1 LERATGY
8 LQMEE
13 TRMQRFLGG
22 AAALI
27 VLPFWALTVRLL
39 SFGTSSPV
47 PAAPASRGPLPETTP
62 ILSQT
67 TPVASAATD
76 VASLR
81 KLGEHL
87 RETDVVRERDAH
99 EVR

>member
-1 LERATGY
+1 
-8 LQMEE
+8 MEE

-27 VLPFWALTVRLL
+27 VMPFWAVTVRLL
-39 SFGTSSPV
+39 SIGTSSPV
-47 PAAPASRGPLPETTP
+47 PAAPARGPLPQTTP

-67 TPVASAATD
+67 TPMPSAATD

-87 RETDVVRERDAH
+87 RETGVVRERDAH

>member
-1 LERATGY
+1 MERDTGY
-8 LQMEE
+8 RQMEE

-47 PAAPASRGPLPETTP
+47 PAAPASRGPLC
-62 ILSQT
+62 QT